1 MILRFVNY
9 LMIAVFIL
17 AVLVQYNDV
26 NPIRWMLIYGAA
38 SFICILFALK
48 KLHWIAAST
57 ILFISGVWAL
67 LKIPHLTANGFQHM
81 LDEVHMTQTGVEAAR
96 EFLGLLIIFSWVTVL
111 AISSYRKKKEKISP
125 VSG

>member
-26 NPIRWMLIYGAA
+26 NAFRWMLIYGVACL
-38 SFICILFALK
+38 ICILFALK

-57 ILFISGVWAL
+57 VLFISGVWAL
-67 LKIPHLTANGFQHM
+67 LKIPDLTASGFQHM

-96 EFLGLLIIFSWVTVL
+96 EFLGLLIIFVWITVL
-111 AISSYRKKKEKISP
+111 TISSYRKKKGKISP
-125 VSG
+125 VSE